1 MSEAEEPKYER
12 VTLEDAD
19 AACKAAAEA
28 ADERE
33 DLLINFGDVM
43 DTPLSKLSQES
54 FEPLVGQAF
63 EIEMG
68 IKDLMV
74 DLKEVNS
81 LGKAIEIEGAGA
93 PVRAPF
99 SVVFQGRST
108 RALLP
113 EGFYRMRNPVLG
125 EFEIYLSVTEP
136 EGHDENKPLLEAV
149 FN

>member
-1 MSEAEEPKYER
+1 MSEAQETKFEK
-12 VTLEDAD
+12 VTFAQAE

-33 DLLINFGDVM
+33 ELAVNFGDLL
-43 DTPLSKLSQES
+43 DTPLSQLSQES

-81 LGKAIEIEGAGA
+81 LGDAVKIEGESA

-113 EGFYRMRNPVLG
+113 AGFYRMRNPALG